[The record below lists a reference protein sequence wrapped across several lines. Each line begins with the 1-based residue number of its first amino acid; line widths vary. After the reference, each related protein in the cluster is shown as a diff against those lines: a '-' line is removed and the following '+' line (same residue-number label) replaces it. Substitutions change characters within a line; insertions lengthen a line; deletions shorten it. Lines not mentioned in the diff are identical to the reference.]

1 MALFMFSLA
10 GLPPT
15 AGFMGKLYIFSA
27 ALEGHYPVLAV
38 IGVLNSVVSVYFYL
52 RLIVIMYM
60 SEPAGEPS
68 AAPSSVAAF
77 CAVALA
83 ALGTLQI
90 GLFPAGL
97 LDLARQSVGGLG
109 G

>member
-1 MALFMFSLA
+1 
-10 GLPPT
+10 
-15 AGFMGKLYIFSA
+15 
-27 ALEGHYPVLAV
+27 V

-60 SEPAGEPS
+60 SEPGAEQSPAPAS
-68 AAPSSVAAF
+68 AAAAY
-77 CAVALA
+77 AVALS

-90 GLFPAGL
+90 GLFPGRL
-97 LDLARQSVGGLG
+97 LDLARQSIIGLG